1 MQLSVRTLSCAVAVL
16 VTLQVQAATD
26 AYIASPDDGLVSH
39 YRLDDTTGALKLL
52 GQTPVGTQVGP
63 LALSPNGQTLYA
75 ALRSKPYTVKSYHVN
90 QGTGAL
96 QAENQAPLA
105 ESLAYLATDRNG
117 RWLLGASYGGDLL
130 TTQPLDVRGQPTN
143 EIQKTATGP
152 HAHSIRT
159 DPSNRFAYAGNLGND
174 HVLQYRFAE
183 GVLTPIGQGF
193 VQLPAGTGPRHLAF
207 SKDSKFVYVV
217 GEMSGTVTSFAI
229 NPESG
234 ALSQV
239 DSASGMPASLNL
251 AHGLVRDASTHNL
264 EGDPTR
270 RIWAADL
277 RMSPDGKLLMMSER
291 TSSSVSAFQVDSAS
305 GHLKFL
311 GNHSVHE
318 QQPRNLAFSPDGHW
332 LLVTGEKSATV
343 GSYAVNADGSL
354 KRVSEAPSGKGALW
368 IEIGQSGLN

>member
-1 MQLSVRTLSCAVAVL
+1 MHLGIRTLSCAIAAL

-26 AYIASPDDGLVSH
+26 AYIASPDDGLISH
-39 YRLDDTTGALKLL
+39 YRLEDKTGALKLL
-52 GQTPVGTQVGP
+52 AQTPAGTQVGP
-63 LALSPNGQTLYA
+63 LALSPSGQTLYA
-75 ALRSKPYTVKSYHVN
+75 ALRSKPYTVKSYHIDHE
-90 QGTGAL
+90 TGAL
-96 QAENQAPLA
+96 EAAGQAPLA
-105 ESLAYLATDRNG
+105 ESLAYLATDHSG

-130 TTQPLDVRGQPTN
+130 STQPLDDRGQPASD
-143 EIQKTATGP
+143 IRITATGP

-174 HVLQYRFAE
+174 HVLQYRFAD

-207 SKDSKFVYVV
+207 SKNGRFVYVV
-217 GEMSGTVTSFAI
+217 GEMSGTVTGFAI
-229 NPESG
+229 NPETG

-239 DSASGMPASLNL
+239 DSASGIPASLNL

-277 RMSPDGKLLMMSER
+277 RMSPDGTLLMMSER
-291 TSSSVSAFQVDSAS
+291 TSSSVSAFQLDAAN
-305 GHLKFL
+305 GHIKFL
-311 GNHSVHE
+311 GNHPVQE
-318 QQPRNLAFSPDGHW
+318 QQPRNLAFSPDGRW

-343 GSYAVNADGSL
+343 GSYSVGAGGSL
-354 KRVSEAPSGKGALW
+354 RRVSEAPSGKGALW
-368 IEIGQSGLN
+368 IEIGQSGPN